1 MKTIT
6 LLISIVVDM
15 KGFFNRTI
23 KGTSVEVTILD
34 KRFYHYINLTIE
46 HNLTVQHNQVKS
58 TENSWFLPSKTLKMG
73 DLIYVDME
81 EERSRCW
88 SKFPYNL
95 KKDVLACLPIEYLD
109 RFFVVCNKW
118 NVLFS
123 STKFITN
130 RWAKEIP
137 KCKPLLI
144 PLTSNYEFPCETY
157 CKKSSQRL

>member
-15 KGFFNRTI
+15 KGFSKGKI
-23 KGTSVEVTILD
+23 KGTLVEVTILD

-46 HNLTVQHNQVKS
+46 HSVTIQHNQVKS
-58 TENSWFLPSKTLKMG
+58 RENSLFLPSKTVKMG

-95 KKDVLACLPIEYLD
+95 KKDVLACLLIEYLG
-109 RFFVVCNKW
+109 RFSMV
-118 NVLFS
+118 
-123 STKFITN
+123 
-130 RWAKEIP
+130 
-137 KCKPLLI
+137 
-144 PLTSNYEFPCETY
+144 
-157 CKKSSQRL
+157 

>member
-46 HNLTVQHNQVKS
+46 HSVTIQHNQVKS
-58 TENSWFLPSKTLKMG
+58 RENSLFLPSKTVKMG
-73 DLIYVDME
+73 DLIYVDRE
-81 EERSRCW
+81 EESSWCW
-88 SKFPYNL
+88 YEFPYYVDWEDESSWYWYEFPYNL

-109 RFFVVCNKW
+109 IFFVVCNKW

-130 RWAKEIP
+130 R
-137 KCKPLLI
+137 
-144 PLTSNYEFPCETY
+144 
-157 CKKSSQRL
+157 

>member
-46 HNLTVQHNQVKS
+46 HNVTVQHNQVKS
-58 TENSWFLPSKTLKMG
+58 TENSWFLPSKTVKMG
-73 DLIYVDME
+73 DLIYVDKE
-81 EERSRCW
+81 EESSWCW

-95 KKDVLACLPIEYLD
+95 KNDVFECLPVEYLD
-109 RFFVVCNKW
+109 RFSVICN
-118 NVLFS
+118 
-123 STKFITN
+123 
-130 RWAKEIP
+130 E
-137 KCKPLLI
+137 
-144 PLTSNYEFPCETY
+144 
-157 CKKSSQRL
+157 